1 MMNRWIA
8 LILAAIIA
16 IPLAAQPRQPA
27 PVRAYQI
34 EAVNRDVREVLDDLF
49 QKAGKQYVIEPGVQG
64 NVSLRIATDSF
75 EEALNRILQSA
86 GLVCQIERSQT
97 GQGRVVETYV
107 VRARPAMQLAEPLA
121 LQAPV
126 DILSRPVNMV
136 ASTKLR
142 NVLNMLSRQA
152 GVSITAAPEV
162 PDLEVTRL
170 VLSNVTLGYALNVI
184 AQATQTQYQF
194 QPDGSI
200 LLVPAPQIQVKA
212 APGAAGTRQFVDPT
226 IQRTAPLTSQMQG
239 APGPSMTTRRAGVGT
254 QAPVLKCICG
264 AELQPHWNYC
274 PMCGKKIMKIPS
286 APPKR

>member
-1 MMNRWIA
+1 MSNRWIA
-8 LILAAIIA
+8 LIIATILAV
-16 IPLAAQPRQPA
+16 PLAAQPRQPA

-49 QKAGKQYVIEPGVQG
+49 QKAGKQYVIEPGVRG

-75 EEALNRILQSA
+75 EEALNRVMQSA
-86 GLVCQIERSQT
+86 GLVYHVERSQSA
-97 GQGRVVETYV
+97 QGRPIETYI
-107 VRARPAMQLAEPLA
+107 VRARFTPQGAVPLMM
-121 LQAPV
+121 QAPV

-142 NVLNMLSRQA
+142 NVLTMLSQQA
-152 GVSITAAPEV
+152 GVPIVAAPEV
-162 PDLEVTRL
+162 PDLEVTKL

-200 LLVPAPQIQVKA
+200 LLVPAPQIQVKG
-212 APGAAGTRQFVDPT
+212 APGTAGTRQFVDPT
-226 IQRTAPLTSQMQG
+226 ILRTQPQSTVIQPQG
-239 APGPSMTTRRAGVGT
+239 APAPSVSTKRLGA

-264 AELQPHWNYC
+264 AELQPRWNYC
-274 PMCGKKIMKIPS
+274 PMCGRKIPKVPS
-286 APPKR
+286 APPRR

>member
-1 MMNRWIA
+1 MINRWIV
-8 LILAAIIA
+8 LILTAILA
-16 IPLAAQPRQPA
+16 VPLTAQPRQPV

-75 EEALNRILQSA
+75 EEALNRVLQSA
-86 GLVCQIERSQT
+86 GLICQVERSQAL
-97 GQGRVVETYV
+97 QGRLVETYV
-107 VRARPAMQLAEPLA
+107 VRARPMAIPLAMQT
-121 LQAPV
+121 PV

-142 NVLNMLSRQA
+142 NVLTMLSRQT
-152 GVSITAAPEV
+152 GVPIVAAREV

-170 VLSNVTLGYALNVI
+170 VLNNVTLGYALNVI

-200 LLVPAPQIQVKA
+200 LLVPTPQIQVKT
-212 APGAAGTRQFVDPT
+212 APGAMGTRQFVDPT
-226 IQRTAPLTSQMQG
+226 IQRAPPLAAQLQLDPSASIAGKRMEAKTAE
-239 APGPSMTTRRAGVGT
+239 
-254 QAPVLKCICG
+254 PVLKCICG

-274 PMCGKKIMKIPS
+274 PMCGRKIPKVQ
-286 APPKR
+286 PVTPKR

>member
-1 MMNRWIA
+1 MINRWIV
-8 LILAAIIA
+8 LILTAILA
-16 IPLAAQPRQPA
+16 VPLTAQPRQPV

-75 EEALNRILQSA
+75 EEALNRVLQSA
-86 GLVCQIERSQT
+86 GLICQVERSQAS
-97 GQGRVVETYV
+97 QGRLVETYV
-107 VRARPAMQLAEPLA
+107 VKARPMAIPLAMQT
-121 LQAPV
+121 PV

-142 NVLNMLSRQA
+142 NVLTMLSRQT
-152 GVSITAAPEV
+152 GVPIVAAREV

-170 VLSNVTLGYALNVI
+170 VLNNVTLGYALNVI

-200 LLVPAPQIQVKA
+200 LLVPAPQIQVKT

-226 IQRTAPLTSQMQG
+226 IQRTLPLAGQTQSDLSTSI
-239 APGPSMTTRRAGVGT
+239 ASKRAGT
-254 QAPVLKCICG
+254 QAAPVLKCICG

-274 PMCGKKIMKIPS
+274 PMCGRKIQKALPTL
-286 APPKR
+286 PRR